1 MAFNNNPYMNYRN
14 AKVETSSQGDL
25 LVMLYDAALRFVKEI
40 ETHILSKDIAKKG
53 IAVDNAF
60 AVLNELQYSIN
71 YDHDVKLANNLNAL
85 YNFITSEIS
94 KANINN
100 TANKIPPVII
110 VIEKLKDG
118 WVAINNSIKKSI
130 KEKQIY

>member
-1 MAFNNNPYMNYRN
+1 MAINNNPYMSYRN

-25 LVMLYDAALRFVKEI
+25 LIMLYDAAIRFVKEI
-40 ETHILSKDIAKKG
+40 ETQIISKNISKKG
-53 IAVDNAF
+53 MAVDNAF

-71 YDHDVKLANNLNAL
+71 YDHDVELANNLNSL

-100 TANKIPPVII
+100 LAEKIPPVVVI
-110 VIEKLKDG
+110 IEKLKLG
-118 WVAINNSIKKSI
+118 WVTINNNLKKTNL
-130 KEKQIY
+130 

>member
-1 MAFNNNPYMNYRN
+1 MAINNNPYMNYRN

-25 LVMLYDAALRFVKEI
+25 LIMLYDAAIRFVKEI
-40 ETHILSKDIAKKG
+40 ETHIITKNISKKG
-53 IAVDNAF
+53 MAVDNAF

-71 YDHDVKLANNLNAL
+71 YDHDVKLANNLNSL

-100 TANKIPPVII
+100 LAEKIPPVVV
-110 VIEKLKDG
+110 VIEKLKLG
-118 WVAINNSIKKSI
+118 WVTINNNLKKTNL
-130 KEKQIY
+130 